1 MKRLFEASGKKRA
14 MPGKAVIRLQRVLAA
29 LLLAG
34 GLSLASLVASSPAR
48 AGMELVMV
56 EEDGCS
62 WCRLWHE
69 EIGPIYPK
77 TSESEAAPLR
87 RVDIHSDWP
96 ADLSKVKPVHFTPTF
111 VLVKDGEEVGR
122 ILGYPGEDFFWALLA
137 EMIGK
142 QSGAENVPAIN

>member
-1 MKRLFEASGKKRA
+1 MQ
-14 MPGKAVIRLQRVLAA
+14 GKAVTRFSSRLAA

-34 GLSLASLVASSPAR
+34 GLLLGALPAR

-56 EEDGCS
+56 EEAACS

-87 RVDIHSDWP
+87 LVDIHSDWP
-96 ADLSKVKPVHFTPTF
+96 ANLPRVKPVHFTPTF
-111 VLVKDGEEVGR
+111 ILVNDGEEVGR
-122 ILGYPGEDFFWALLA
+122 ILGYPGEDFFWALLSQ
-137 EMIGK
+137 MIEK
-142 QSGAENVPAIN
+142 QSEAANAPKIN

>member
-1 MKRLFEASGKKRA
+1 MSGKAATRF
-14 MPGKAVIRLQRVLAA
+14 PPLLAA

-34 GLSLASLVASSPAR
+34 GLLLGALPAR

-56 EEDGCS
+56 EEAGCS

-87 RVDIHSDWP
+87 LVDIHSDWP
-96 ADLSKVKPVHFTPTF
+96 ADLPKVKPVHFTPTF
-111 VLVKDGEEVGR
+111 ILVKDGEEVGR

-137 EMIGK
+137 EMIKK
-142 QSGAENVPAIN
+142 QSGAGNAPAIN